1 MRRPPR
7 KRKGQGSG
15 PRRLN
20 GVVLDVPAAAELLGA
35 TEKVVRARAAR
46 GLLPWRRWGG
56 RILFLLSA
64 RGDAGLR
71 GGPPG
76 GDPPASAQNP
86 PGLWP
91 LRVRLPPSAQEF
103 QEVRRSLSMGGPPR
117 AGRLCLFFAPALR
130 HGRWFLA
137 GRARL
142 ARAENAR
149 EVLARI
155 PEVLDVL
162 RCHMEELRA
171 GRAPLEN
178 LVITRTLSKEPGQY
192 VREDAGAV
200 AAKALARAGVKLHPG
215 ERIGYVILN
224 AKAKVKE
231 ERSRPAICLRGDESY
246 DKARISDLTGERTG
260 V

>member
-1 MRRPPR
+1 M
-7 KRKGQGSG
+7 
-15 PRRLN
+15 
-20 GVVLDVPAAAELLGA
+20 
-35 TEKVVRARAAR
+35 
-46 GLLPWRRWGG
+46 
-56 RILFLLSA
+56 
-64 RGDAGLR
+64 GDG
-71 GGPPG
+71 
-76 GDPPASAQNP
+76 
-86 PGLWP
+86 
-91 LRVRLPPSAQEF
+91 
-103 QEVRRSLSMGGPPR
+103 
-117 AGRLCLFFAPALR
+117 
-130 HGRWFLA
+130 FLA

-149 EVLARI
+149 ELLARI

-162 RCHMEELRA
+162 RCHVEELRA
-171 GRAPLEN
+171 GRVPLEV

-246 DKARISDLTGERTG
+246 DKERYVALLQRAAETLLVPPNRILLGYRYSG
-260 V
+260 VRGTQRRRD